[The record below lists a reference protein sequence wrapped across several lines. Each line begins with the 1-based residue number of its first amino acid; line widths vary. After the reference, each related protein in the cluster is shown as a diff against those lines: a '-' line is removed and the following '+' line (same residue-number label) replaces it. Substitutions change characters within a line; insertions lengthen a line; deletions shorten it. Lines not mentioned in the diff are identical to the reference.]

1 MLRRH
6 RGFTVDQ
13 RTAGPEEP
21 CGYHSRMGGG
31 GTRGQILLN
40 AAKLFGSRGY
50 YGTTTR
56 DIAESVGI
64 RQPSLFHHFAS
75 KQLILAELVDADL
88 AQAMSRF
95 AESAALDLGP
105 AERFHFF
112 ITVSSRDYLTLPYDA
127 RGYYSDAVLSEPEF
141 APQRRAIER
150 HHAHIRSLVHDGIAA
165 GEFRAIDPDFVQRA
179 VIGLQFEA
187 MRERE
192 TTAGA
197 PVAERPLQAADF
209 VLRAV
214 LVDPERTEEVRRS
227 TISRLDD
234 LVAS

>member
-1 MLRRH
+1 MSS
-6 RGFTVDQ
+6 V
-13 RTAGPEEP
+13 
-21 CGYHSRMGGG
+21 
-31 GTRGQILLN
+31 GTRGQILLT

-64 RQPSLFHHFAS
+64 RQPSLFHHFAT
-75 KQLILAELVDADL
+75 KHLILAELVDADL
-88 AQAMSRF
+88 AQAMDRF
-95 AESAALDLGP
+95 AEAAALDIGP
-105 AERFHFF
+105 SERFHYFL
-112 ITVSSRDYLTLPYDA
+112 TVSSRDYLTLPYDA

-141 APQRRAIER
+141 APQRRSIER
-150 HHAHIRSLVHDGIAA
+150 HHAHIRSFVRDGMST
-165 GEFRAIDPDFVQRA
+165 GEFRSIDPEFVQRA

-192 TTAGA
+192 TSAAA

-209 VLRAV
+209 ILRAV
-214 LVDPERTEEVRRS
+214 LADPDRVEAVRRF
-227 TISRLDD
+227 TTSRLGD

>member
-1 MLRRH
+1 MSI
-6 RGFTVDQ
+6 V
-13 RTAGPEEP
+13 
-21 CGYHSRMGGG
+21 
-31 GTRGQILLN
+31 GTREQILLN

-75 KQLILAELVDADL
+75 KHLILAELIDADL
-88 AQAMSRF
+88 TQAMFRF
-95 AESAALDLGP
+95 AESVALNVGP
-105 AERFHFF
+105 SERFHFF
-112 ITVSSRDYLTLPYDA
+112 LTVSSRDYLTLPYDA

-150 HHAHIRSLVHDGIAA
+150 HHAHIRSFVRDGIAA
-165 GEFRAIDPDFVQRA
+165 GEFRSIDPDFVQRA

-192 TTAGA
+192 TSAGA
-197 PVAERPLQAADF
+197 PVTERPLQAADF
-209 VLRAV
+209 ILRA
-214 LVDPERTEEVRRS
+214 LLIDSERIEGIRQLTMSLLEE
-227 TISRLDD
+227 